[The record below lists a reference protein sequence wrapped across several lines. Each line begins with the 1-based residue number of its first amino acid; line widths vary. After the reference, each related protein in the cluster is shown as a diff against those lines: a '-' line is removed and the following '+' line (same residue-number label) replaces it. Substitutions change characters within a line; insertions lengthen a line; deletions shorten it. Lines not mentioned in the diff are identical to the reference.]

1 MPKIALLS
9 DTHSNLEALEACLA
23 HATRQGAEAFAFLG
37 DLVGY
42 GPDPAATLDR
52 IMALAGTGAP
62 VVRGNHDQAL
72 WDDAVPLNPMAR
84 QAILW
89 TRPRLTP
96 AHQAFLQSLPLTRR
110 LENVLLVHASADR
123 PGDWTYLAGEAEAAA
138 SLAATDATWTFAG
151 HVHHQLLYY
160 QASDQ
165 RTHAFSPTPGVA
177 IPLSERRRWVATVGS
192 VGQPRDGNTAA
203 AYALFDDRSRTLTF
217 CRVPYDWGRTIYKI
231 YSQGL
236 PPALAH
242 RLSEGR

>member
-9 DTHSNLEALEACLA
+9 DIHSNLEALEACLA
-23 HATRQGAEAFAFLG
+23 HAARQGADTFAFLG

-52 IMALAGTGAP
+52 IMAIASAGAP
-62 VVRGNHDQAL
+62 VVLGNHDQAV
-72 WDDAVPLNPMAR
+72 WDDAIRLNPVAR

-89 TRPRLTP
+89 TRPRLTA
-96 AHQAFLQSLPLTRR
+96 AHLAFLQSLPLTHH
-110 LENVLLVHASADR
+110 LEHLLLVHASAEQ
-123 PGDWTYLAGEAEAAA
+123 PEAWTYLTRETEAAA

-151 HVHHQLLYY
+151 HVHHQLLFY
-160 QASDQ
+160 QASDL

-192 VGQPRDGNTAA
+192 VGQPRDRNTAA
-203 AYALFDDRSRTLTF
+203 AYALFDAAARAVTF
-217 CRVPYDWGRTIYKI
+217 HRVPYDWGRTIYKI

>member
-9 DTHSNLEALEACLA
+9 DIHSNLEALEACLA
-23 HATRQGAEAFAFLG
+23 HATRQGAETFAFLG

-52 IMALAGTGAP
+52 IMAFADKGAP
-62 VVRGNHDQAL
+62 VVLGNHDQAL
-72 WDDAVPLNPMAR
+72 WDDAVPLNPVAR
-84 QAILW
+84 QAIQW
-89 TRPRLTP
+89 TRPRLTST
-96 AHQAFLQSLPLTRR
+96 HQAFLQSLPLTHR
-110 LENVLLVHASADR
+110 LENLLLVHASADR
-123 PGDWTYLAGEAEAAA
+123 PGEWTYLIREAEAAA

-151 HVHHQLLYY
+151 HVHHPLLYY
-160 QASDQ
+160 QSSDL

-203 AYALFDDRSRTLTF
+203 AYALFDAEARALTF
-217 CRVPYDWGRTIYKI
+217 HRVPYDWGRTIYKI

-236 PPALAH
+236 PPALAR

>member
-9 DTHSNLEALEACLA
+9 DIHSNLEALEACLA
-23 HATRQGAEAFAFLG
+23 HATRQGADTFAFLG

-42 GPDPAATLDR
+42 GPDPAATLER
-52 IMALAGTGAP
+52 IMDFASAGAP
-62 VVRGNHDQAL
+62 VVLGNHDRAV
-72 WDDAVPLNPMAR
+72 WDDAVRLNPVAR

-89 TRPRLTP
+89 TRPRLT
-96 AHQAFLQSLPLTRR
+96 AAQLAFLQSLPLTHH
-110 LENVLLVHASADR
+110 LENLLLVHASAEQ
-123 PGDWTYLAGEAEAAA
+123 PEAWTYLTRETEAAA
-138 SLAATDATWTFAG
+138 SLAATEATWTFAG
-151 HVHHQLLYY
+151 HVHHQLLFY
-160 QASDQ
+160 QASDL

-192 VGQPRDGNTAA
+192 VGQPRDRNTAA
-203 AYALFDDRSRTLTF
+203 AYALFDAEARAVTF
-217 CRVPYDWGRTIYKI
+217 HRVPYDWGRTIYKI